1 MYKVENDNVYITRG
15 DSAVLNL
22 SIEGYTAQEGDTLTF
37 SVKKNCNDAQPVI
50 QKSIDTTEMT
60 ITIDHEDTANLEFG
74 DYFYDVQLRR
84 DNGETVTYDTVIIPH
99 QFAVGAEVTW

>member
-84 DNGETVTYDTVIIPH
+84 DNGEKVTYHTVIIPH

>member
-1 MYKVENDNVYITRG
+1 MYKVENDNIYITRG

-22 SIEGYTAQEGDTLTF
+22 SIEGYTPAAGDTLTF
-37 SVKKNCNDAQPVI
+37 SVKKNCNDAQALI
-50 QKSIDTTEMT
+50 TKDIDTTEMT

-99 QFAVGAEVTW
+99 QFTVGAEVTW